1 MIDPNLKTL
10 VGTSP
15 GENPVLAQ
23 QTAASLAESLKAMSD
38 SERASWNLQ
47 NGFLD
52 NDGSLSSPLFHI
64 ISHFMSGECKHT
76 LIGACPNNGLTGMGR
91 ADLYLT
97 AFPHEMS
104 DYFCSPGTN
113 KFVGAREAKEV
124 LFQVEGDTDWS
135 LEAAIGLLR
144 ACVEQDVIPDE
155 SEDLWQAVKARHPS
169 EWPQK
174 RASVMAD
181 ALSKRSVLPS
191 KQNQPS
197 PIKRATL

>member
-1 MIDPNLKTL
+1 MIDPHLKTL
-10 VGTSP
+10 MRIPP
-15 GENPVLAQ
+15 GENPALAHK
-23 QTAASLAESLKAMSD
+23 AAANLAESLDAMSD
-38 SERASWNLQ
+38 SELASWNFQ

-64 ISHFMSGECKHT
+64 ISHFMSGECRHT

-97 AFPHEMS
+97 AFPHEMG

-113 KFVGAREAKEV
+113 KFVGALEAKEV
-124 LFQVEGDTDWS
+124 LFQVEDDMDWS

-155 SEDLWQAVKARHPS
+155 SQDLWQAVKARHPCD
-169 EWPQK
+169 WPQK
-174 RASVMAD
+174 RASVMAE
-181 ALSKRSVLPS
+181 ALSNRSVLS
-191 KQNQPS
+191 EKRNSPS
-197 PIKRATL
+197 PIKRASL